1 MKNWVLFFLT
11 YILSFPT
18 FGQTANPQVLEKDIY
33 QTSTNWT
40 ELKITAFVKEPV
52 PMIVFDESDPKF
64 GKENTA
70 TSQGRAHSIARKKAK
85 ERLKIRLS
93 QRLES
98 LLFNS
103 DFTVY
108 EYTQT
113 RQNVR
118 LSLNHFLAKDP
129 ETYDFLFQ
137 KNHLE
142 AKAEISIRG
151 KEGVLSHIPIEFGTE
166 EMPIFTEELPA
177 VAFSGLIVDARH
189 LKLNKALLPK
199 IQTDR
204 GLDIYSPIYTKEA
217 YAIEKGYIHYS
228 KDTKERFVE
237 RIVGK
242 NPYFVLGLGV
252 SGKNQTDIIL
262 PTDEVVKLLSHPD
275 SRKNITRCRV
285 LILVSD

>member
-1 MKNWVLFFLT
+1 MRTWILFFLANT
-11 YILSFPT
+11 FTLLF
-18 FGQTANPQVLEKDIY
+18 FGQPLNAQVLEKDIY

-40 ELKITAFVKEPV
+40 DLKITAFVKEPV
-52 PMIVFDESDPKF
+52 PAIVFDESDPRF

-98 LLFNS
+98 ILFNS

-108 EYTQT
+108 EYSQT

-118 LSLNHFLAKDP
+118 LSLNNFLAKET

-137 KNHLE
+137 KNNLE
-142 AKAEISIRG
+142 AKAEISIKG
-151 KEGVLSHIPIEFGTE
+151 KEGLLSHIPIEFGTE
-166 EMPIFTEELPA
+166 DMPIFTEELPA
-177 VAFSGLIVDARH
+177 VAFTGLIVDARH

-204 GLDIYSPIYTKEA
+204 GLDIYSPLYTKEP

-228 KDTKERFVE
+228 KDTKEKLTEKV
-237 RIVGK
+237 VGN

-252 SGKNQTDIIL
+252 TGKNQTDVIL
-262 PTDEVVKLLSHPD
+262 PTDEVVKLLSHPE